1 MLPADVG
8 ADGVLYQRIFVRSLC
23 ARKVQAHEAGV
34 DLVFELVV
42 KGVCGQPQG
51 GFATLIKAI
60 GYPSLLAARRQA
72 FFLVSVTRLLTSAH
86 APSAISMAF
95 VTSSSV
101 SSSV

>member
-1 MLPADVG
+1 MLPADVC
-8 ADGVLYQRIFVRSLC
+8 ADGVLDQRIFVRSLC
-23 ARKVQAHEAGV
+23 ARKVQAQEAGV
-34 DLVFELVV
+34 DLVGELVV
-42 KGVCGQPQG
+42 EGVGGQPQG

-72 FFLVSVTRLLTSAH
+72 FFLVSVTRLLTSTH

>member
-34 DLVFELVV
+34 NLVFELVI

-51 GFATLIKAI
+51 GFATLIKAN

-86 APSAISMAF
+86 APSAISIAF

>member
-23 ARKVQAHEAGV
+23 ARKVQAQEAGV
-34 DLVFELVV
+34 DLVGELVV

-51 GFATLIKAI
+51 GFCNVDQSQWLS
-60 GYPSLLAARRQA
+60 PLLAALRQA